1 MPTIVIQPDETLGKD
16 SAVWEDQPTKTS
28 GSENALR
35 FGNIY
40 YGNSYDERFALL
52 QFDLSSIPENAVISQ
67 AQFTVYKNAL
77 TSGGAFYEIDYE
89 VFKVTSGWDEA
100 AVNWNTKPSMVG
112 TGVTTKIAPYP
123 STGGIGYHSWDVKN
137 LILGWHDGT
146 IPNFGLALGEV
157 QGLKNYRD
165 DSSVIHVSS
174 SSDTTE
180 SLRPKLEI
188 TYNVPPTKPVVTAPN
203 GGETWNESHTIQWN
217 AATDA
222 EGSPLKYQIQVSTDN
237 GSSWSNIVSLTSL
250 GVTSYAYNFKDVPS
264 TSLAKIRIRAYDGA
278 LYGDWDESDGVFT
291 IQHNVAP
298 LTPSNLYPN
307 GGIIDRTIVQRLSWK
322 HNDDNAQGKA
332 VIEWKLQNGVSWN
345 TVEVNSSNQ
354 YNDFAPGFFLAGT
367 IVWRVKTYDQYNLE
381 SPYSDIVAFESAAPT
396 NAPAVS
402 PISTAVSRPTVQWSS
417 LGQIA
422 YQIIVTDSNNN
433 TIWDTGE
440 VTSTNKARTVGVSF
454 ENGGTYTV
462 KVRVKDATNL
472 WSDYASQTI
481 TVSYTPPANPI
492 IGVNKADGH
501 LVIDIHNP
509 VPTGTQPSVIGNDV
523 FKKIDGNWVMIAE
536 NIFYQYRDY
545 EVGSGKVYEYMV
557 TAHGDNETSTSS
569 TSASGSVKLHGVWL
583 HQITDPEASV
593 YHFKYDG
600 GGRASQWEVES
611 SRMMFKGRKYPVIET
626 GEMHNDLVSFS
637 LTLTSEDERIALE
650 KLVYS
655 HSMLCYRD
663 GRGRLVVGMIT
674 RLPLEDEIWGGQ
686 TTSLEIIRVDYKE
699 GV

>member
-1 MPTIVIQPDETLGKD
+1 MPTLELRQDGAFVKDTYINNNNSSNFGNASELFIGYYGATAERTWFYFQPDLSRIPTGIEIKSASLVFKWKERNNYASNETIEAYRIVD
-16 SAVWEDQPTKTS
+16 DWVETEP
-28 GSENALR
+28 R
-35 FGNIY
+35 Y
-40 YGNSYDERFALL
+40 YGINHPPTTENPVSY
-52 QFDLSSIPENAVISQ
+52 
-67 AQFTVYKNAL
+67 
-77 TSGGAFYEIDYE
+77 
-89 VFKVTSGWDEA
+89 VTSYNYNGD
-100 AVNWNTKPSMVG
+100 
-112 TGVTTKIAPYP
+112 
-123 STGGIGYHSWDVKN
+123 
-137 LILGWHDGT
+137 LIFSDS
-146 IPNFGLALGEV
+146 
-157 QGLKNYRD
+157 GLKNLVQDWIDGVYPNYGIMVD
-165 DSSVIHVSS
+165 KSS
-174 SSDTTE
+174 SFVNKVTLYSSDILDE
-180 SLRPKLEI
+180 SKRPVLI
-188 TYNVPPTKPVVTAPN
+188 VTYNEAPTSPIVTSPN
-203 GGETWNESHTIQWN
+203 GGETWKDAHTIQWN
-217 AATDA
+217 AATDP
-222 EGSPLKYQIQVSTDN
+222 EGSSLRYQIQLSTDN
-237 GSSWSNIVSLTSL
+237 GSTWSNIVSLTSP
-250 GVTSYAYNFKDVPS
+250 GVTSYPYDFSNVPD
-264 TSLAKIRIRAYDGA
+264 TSLAKIRIRAYDGE
-278 LYGDWDESDGVFT
+278 LYSEWDESDGVFT
-291 IQHNVAP
+291 IKHNVAP
-298 LTPSNLYPN
+298 LIPSNLNPN
-307 GGIIDRTIVQRLSWK
+307 GGIVDRTIVQRLSWK
-322 HNDDNAQGKA
+322 HNDDNVQGKA
-332 VIEWKLQNGVSWN
+332 LIEWKLQNGVSWN

-354 YNDFAPGFFLAGT
+354 YNDFSPGFFPAGT
-367 IVWRVKTYDQYNLE
+367 IVWRVKTFDQYSLE
-381 SPYSDIVAFESAAPT
+381 SPYSDIIAFESVEPT
-396 NAPAVS
+396 NAPVIS
-402 PISTAVSRPTVQWSS
+402 PISAAVSRPTVQWSS

-472 WSDYASQTI
+472 WSDYESQTI
-481 TVSYTPPANPI
+481 TVSYTPPAKPI

-545 EVGSGKVYEYMV
+545 EVGSGKAYEYMV

-569 TSASGSVKLHGVWL
+569 TSAIGSVKLHGVWL

-650 KLVYS
+650 NLVYS